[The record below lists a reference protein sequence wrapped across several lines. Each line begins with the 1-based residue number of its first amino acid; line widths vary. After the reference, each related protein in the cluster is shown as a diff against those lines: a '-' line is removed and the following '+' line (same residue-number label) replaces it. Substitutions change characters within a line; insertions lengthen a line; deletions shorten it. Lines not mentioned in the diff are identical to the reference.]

1 MDKLDKLKENVR
13 KEFKR
18 IDKDPR
24 RIGDLIAFHARHKYL
39 FFCYDIPLK
48 DMLGQELGQHN
59 RKNLDLTYRS
69 YSSLLDQLF
78 SKEPGASKLKNS
90 LHHMYGYIRTDINQE
105 DKEVCLG
112 LIDKLDDENDN
123 FTRALEIIYSYAQA
137 TNKKYL
143 LDQSLFRLIRTN
155 PNESQLVKKAKAFPK
170 APGIYRFYSQGNVF
184 YVGKSKNLASRI
196 GAYFRPRKD
205 RKKLYTMMERVDDL
219 DYIQTRT
226 HLEARILEFKM
237 IRDLKP
243 LYNSQFKKAKGVYY
257 MTFDEKNIVSWSP
270 DGGIGPFIGSKFI
283 RKFKDQLEKIL
294 PLGSKQGI
302 LTFDY
307 QVFTQR
313 LGPNEKKNQAKIL
326 QEIFSSPESLGVF
339 QESLEEKMLFH
350 GSKLEFERAQF
361 FKNLLE
367 SVTYI
372 SGILG
377 EKNAFLEGDFIF
389 EEDGFLSLISNGKL
403 VYISNKISLEDL
415 RKAAKDLIA
424 KDPSPDYSF
433 DLKSLVYSHSKE
445 DGVRVYRV

>member
-1 MDKLDKLKENVR
+1 MDKLDKLKENVK
-13 KEFKR
+13 KEFKK

-24 RIGDLIAFHARHKYL
+24 RIGDLIAFHSRHKYL
-39 FFCYDIPLK
+39 FFCYHIPLK

-59 RKNLDLTYRS
+59 RKNLDLTFRS

-78 SKEPGASKLKNS
+78 SKDADAPKLKNT
-90 LHHMYGYIRTDINQE
+90 LHHIYGYIRSDISQE
-105 DKEVCLG
+105 DKEVCLD
-112 LIDKLDDENDN
+112 LIDKLDGENDN
-123 FTRALEIIYSYAQA
+123 FIRALEIIYSYAQA

-205 RKKLYTMMERVDDL
+205 RKKLYIMMERVDDL

-226 HLEARILEFKM
+226 HLEAKILEFQM

-257 MTFDEKNIVSWSP
+257 MAFDEKNIVSWST

-283 RKFKDQLEKIL
+283 RKFKEDLEKIL
-294 PLGSKQGI
+294 PLESKQGS
-302 LTFDY
+302 LAFDY

-313 LGPNEKKNQAKIL
+313 LSPQEKKIQAKIL
-326 QEIFSSPESLGVF
+326 QEIFYSPQGLEIFKEV
-339 QESLEEKMLFH
+339 LEEKMLAH
-350 GSKLEFERAQF
+350 GSKLEFERAQY

-367 SVTYI
+367 SVSYI

-377 EKNAFLEGDFIF
+377 EKNTFLEGDFIF
-389 EEDGFLSLISNGKL
+389 EEDGFLSLVSKGRL
-403 VYISNKISLEDL
+403 VYTSDEISLEEL
-415 RKAAKDLIA
+415 RKASKDLIA
-424 KDPSPDYSF
+424 RDPNPDYSF

-445 DGVRVYRV
+445 DCLRIYEV